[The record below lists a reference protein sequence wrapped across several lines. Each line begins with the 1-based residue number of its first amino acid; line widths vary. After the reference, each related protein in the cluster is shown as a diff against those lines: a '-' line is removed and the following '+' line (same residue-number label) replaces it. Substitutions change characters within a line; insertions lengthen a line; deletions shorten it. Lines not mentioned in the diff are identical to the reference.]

1 MNDTEKPYS
10 PSPSKGEGEGHD
22 LAKPSEHMTAVVDG
36 EYENYHIDI
45 CEPIPHLGR
54 LYGEQE
60 IETSKLPESF
70 ERSYK
75 QLSRDAVVMDD
86 FDNYVRDTFMT
97 DDSLIDDDDLS
108 ALSGVI
114 REREWMPYWDD
125 VDHSD
130 IDVQML
136 REEYPWLLGRLV
148 HQPMTELN
156 SAELALRVLRDNY
169 SAEVG
174 FRNIPK
180 RMTQTIESLRAD
192 DLGRLV
198 FVDVR
203 VSHRSTVRPWM
214 YLLQQTCDC
223 GEVHNTWQQAFD
235 EVELHN
241 QCRICQKHLVDEPQ
255 YISTQDIK
263 LQDLHTRVDSSN
275 PSELGSR
282 LKRGHVRSVESG
294 EIVRLALVVRADDTA
309 DEKHPEIASE
319 VVGVQRLDERF
330 DDIEVS
336 DQERDRIEEVAERD
350 DVHDVLAE
358 CIAPTLT
365 GGSEYELARK
375 ACLYQM
381 AGGVRHGAE
390 PSEAASDGGE
400 DARRGVIHVGLIGDP
415 STGKSQ
421 IARAAERI
429 APKSEFANAD
439 SSGSTAVG
447 LTASVTQEETFSE
460 TEWVVSG
467 GVLPRANEGVAIID
481 ELDKASE
488 TAKDSLHVPLSNQIV
503 PVNKADISATLN
515 AKASVLMVANPDAQR
530 FSLTKSIVE
539 QFPLPAALFDRV
551 DVLIPF
557 LDSPDENQDRE
568 VAKTLRNLEG
578 GANTE
583 FDENYLRKHLS
594 VAKEREPSLTDDA
607 AKVIEERYVEL
618 RSDSKRKEGRVS
630 ITTRHLQA
638 MRRIAEASAKIR
650 LSEEATAE
658 DAQRGI
664 DIVESSLRMLATNQ
678 FGELDAD
685 RVSAGPS
692 ARQRDVMGEMFEIVE
707 GLSASS
713 GSVDEAIVLEEA
725 ENHDISASEAL
736 SAIKCSDEL
745 WKNQH
750 GVGVVNDE

>member
-1 MNDTEKPYS
+1 MTQYPRS
-10 PSPSKGEGEGHD
+10 PSPYDGEGYGI
-22 LAKPSEHMTAVVDG
+22 AKPSEHPQLVADG

-45 CEPIPHLGR
+45 WEPIPELGR
-54 LYGEQE
+54 TYGEQE
-60 IETSKLPESF
+60 IEMSKLPESF
-70 ERSYK
+70 ERSFE
-75 QLSRDAVVMDD
+75 QLSRDAVVMDE
-86 FDNYVRDTFMT
+86 FHGHIRDTYET
-97 DDSLIDDDDLS
+97 DDSLIDDDLD
-108 ALSGVI
+108 ALVDAI

-130 IDVQML
+130 IDVQLL
-136 REEYPWLLGRLV
+136 REEYPWLFGRLV
-148 HQPMTELN
+148 YQPMAELN
-156 SAELALRVLRDNY
+156 SAELALRVSRDEY
-169 SAEVG
+169 KAEVG

-180 RMTQTIESLRAD
+180 RMTRTIESLRAD

-214 YLLQQTCDC
+214 YLLQQTCDSC
-223 GEVHNTWQQAFD
+223 DEVHNIWQQAFE
-235 EVELHN
+235 EVELLN
-241 QCRICQKHLVDEPQ
+241 ECRSCSSHLVDEPQ

-282 LKRGHVRSVESG
+282 LKRGRVRAVESG
-294 EIVRLALVVRADDTA
+294 EIIRLALVIRADDTA
-309 DEKHPEIASE
+309 DEKHPEMVSE

-330 DDIEVS
+330 DDISVS
-336 DQERDRIEEVAERD
+336 DSERDRIEEVAERD
-350 DVHDVLAE
+350 DVHNVLAE

-381 AGGVRHGAE
+381 AGGVRHGAD
-390 PSEAASDGGE
+390 PSEAASNE
-400 DARRGVIHVGLIGDP
+400 ASEARRGVIHVGLVGDP
-415 STGKSQ
+415 STGKSK

-439 SSGSTAVG
+439 SSSSSSVG
-447 LTASVTQEETFSE
+447 LTASVTQEETFNE

-467 GVLPRANEGVAIID
+467 GVLPRANEGVAVVD

-488 TAKDSLHVPLSNQIV
+488 AEKNSLHVPLSEQIV
-503 PVNKADISATLN
+503 PVNKADISATLT
-515 AKASVLMVANPDAQR
+515 AKTSFLMAANPDAQR
-530 FSLTKSIVE
+530 FKMTEPIVQ
-539 QFPLPAALFDRV
+539 QFPLPAALFDRM

-557 LDSPDENQDRE
+557 LDSPDEEQDRE
-568 VAKTLRNLEG
+568 VAKTLRNLSG
-578 GANTE
+578 NSSTE
-583 FDENYLRKHLS
+583 FDEEYLRKHLS
-594 VAKEREPSLTDDA
+594 VARGYEPSLTDDA

-618 RSDSKRKEGRVS
+618 RSKSKRKDGRVS
-630 ITTRHLQA
+630 ITARHMQA

-692 ARQRDVMGEMFEIVE
+692 ARQRDVMEEMVEIVE
-707 GLSASS
+707 GLSAS
-713 GSVDEAIVLEEA
+713 GGPVDEAAVLEEA

-736 SAIKCSDEL
+736 SAIKRSSEL

-750 GVGVVNDE
+750 GVGVVDDG